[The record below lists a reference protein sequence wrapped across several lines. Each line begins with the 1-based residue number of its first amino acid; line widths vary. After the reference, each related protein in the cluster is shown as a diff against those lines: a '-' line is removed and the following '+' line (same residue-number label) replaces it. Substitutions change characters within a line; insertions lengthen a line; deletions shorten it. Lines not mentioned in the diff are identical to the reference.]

1 MKKKTI
7 FPLIFLG
14 GVFYVFASGKGIQ
27 AVNNQIANK
36 KNNSEISTNK
46 QDAAG
51 MPTIKKETDSAI
63 KKDSFVQKKVL
74 SNGMTVLV
82 RPMHNIPKVSLQI
95 WYNVGSKDEKTG
107 EKGIAHLIEHM
118 IFKGTKKLS
127 EGDLNAIT
135 HKLSGSI
142 NAFTSWDYTGYE
154 FEFPT
159 QHWKETLPIMADC
172 MSNVAFR
179 DEPLNSEMKTVIQEL
194 KMYRD
199 NHQMGLIEE
208 LMASIFV
215 EHPYH
220 YPVIGFK
227 QDIWHF
233 YGDDLRAFYKKH
245 YWPNNATLVV
255 VGDVDAEEVF
265 KLTQEQFGSIAA
277 NPAYKKETYYTNKD
291 IVSKSV
297 TLYRDIQQP
306 FAALAFVVPGC
317 KERNE
322 HVLEVTSWILGAGK
336 SSRLQQK
343 LVDELQLVTSLETT
357 YWDLFDHSIF
367 FVVFEP
373 KSMENL
379 AEIEQVIA
387 QEIENVITKGIAD
400 HEIVRAI
407 RQAQMR
413 LYTIL
418 EDSTKQAYDIGKA
431 FLATSDE
438 NYLFNYLQESPD
450 KVREQVVHLCKT
462 YLRPSVMHKG
472 FVLPLPESEKEEWLK
487 LQHASD
493 EEDGRIL
500 AARERK
506 TSVESAV
513 GAEQLTVHEPVTFN
527 FAKPKTVTLSNG
539 IKVFY
544 HDNTSTPKINLILE
558 FKAKSYYDP
567 EDKQGLYNF
576 MTKMIV
582 EGTKNYSAAEFA
594 DAIESRGMA
603 LSVSPGYISM
613 ALMRDDLEI
622 GLDLLKELVTQ
633 ALFDKQEIEKVRE
646 QILVD
651 VKNYWDEPK
660 SFAGQ
665 LIRERIYKGHPYSKN
680 ETGTKESI
688 AKIKRADLV
697 DFYKKYITPQ
707 GAKLAI
713 VGDISRY
720 DLKKILEE
728 KLGDWQGPVVD
739 QIEFPPLKAQTAEV
753 IDYSINRDQ
762 VVLCYAGLSIDRRS
776 PDFDKCLLF
785 DQIFGSGVLGSMHS
799 RLFELRENSGLFYS
813 INGSLLA
820 NVGEQPG
827 MVVVKTTVSLDKLIT
842 AQEQIQKTIL
852 SSADSVTPQELTEAR
867 LAVANSLVNNFETNQ
882 AIAGAFLFL
891 DKYNLPVDFFD
902 KRAKELAQVTLSDM
916 RQVAKKM
923 LDTNKLITLRI
934 GRLNNTKKTV

>member
-1 MKKKTI
+1 MCTINKKTT
-7 FPLIFLG
+7 
-14 GVFYVFASGKGIQ
+14 
-27 AVNNQIANK
+27 
-36 KNNSEISTNK
+36 NSV
-46 QDAAG
+46 
-51 MPTIKKETDSAI
+51 
-63 KKDSFVQKKVL
+63 KKDGFVQKKIL

-82 RPMHNIPKVSLQI
+82 RSMHNIPKVSLQI

-118 IFKGTKKLS
+118 IFKGTGKLA
-127 EGDLNAIT
+127 EGDLNAIA

-172 MSNVAFR
+172 MSNAAFR

-199 NHQMGLIEE
+199 SYQMSLIEE
-208 LMASIFV
+208 LIASIFI

-233 YGDDLRAFYKKH
+233 YGDNLRAFYKKH
-245 YWPNNATLVV
+245 YWPNNATLVI
-255 VGDVDAEEVF
+255 VGDVDIDEVF
-265 KLTQEQFGSIAA
+265 ALAQEQFGSIPA
-277 NPAYKKETYYTNKD
+277 NPAYKKEQFYTTKD

-306 FAALAFVVPGC
+306 FVALAFVVPGF

-322 HVLEVTSWILGAGK
+322 HILEVTSWVLGAGK

-357 YWDLFDHSIF
+357 YWDLFDYSLF

-373 KSMENL
+373 KNMESL
-379 AEIEQVIA
+379 TEIEQVIA
-387 QEIENVITKGIAD
+387 QEIENVVTHGVTDA
-400 HEIVRAI
+400 EIVRAI

-418 EDSTKQAYDIGKA
+418 EDSTKQAYEIGKA
-431 FLATSDE
+431 FLATRDE
-438 NYLFNYLQESPD
+438 NYLFNYLHESPEL
-450 KVREQVVHLCKT
+450 VAEQVVQLCKT
-462 YLRPSVMHKG
+462 HLRKTVMHKG
-472 FVLPLPESEKEEWLK
+472 FVLPLPESEKKEWLS
-487 LQHASD
+487 LQQSAD
-493 EEDGRIL
+493 EEDARIL
-500 AARERK
+500 ISRERK
-506 TSVESAV
+506 TPIEKSSAAAKIKV
-513 GAEQLTVHEPVTFN
+513 FEPLCFN
-527 FAKPKTVTLSNG
+527 FAKPKTVMLSNG
-539 IKVFY
+539 LKVLY
-544 HDNTSTPKINLILE
+544 HDNESTPKINIILE

-576 MTKMIV
+576 MTKMLV
-582 EGTKNYSAAEFA
+582 EGTRNYSAAEFA

-613 ALMRDDLEI
+613 AMMRDDFEI
-622 GLDLLKELVTQ
+622 GLDLLKELVTR

-680 ETGTKESI
+680 EMGTQDSI
-688 AKIKRADLV
+688 ERINRNDLV
-697 DFYKKYITPQ
+697 AFYQKYSTPQ
-707 GAKLAI
+707 GAKMAI
-713 VGDISRY
+713 VGDIRGY
-720 DLKKILEE
+720 DLKKVLEQ
-728 KLGDWQGPVVD
+728 KLGDWQGPAVELMVFPLLKP
-739 QIEFPPLKAQTAEV
+739 QIAEI
-753 IDYSINRDQ
+753 IDYPINRDQ
-762 VVLCYAGLSIDRRS
+762 IVLCYAGLSIDRRS
-776 PDFDKCLLF
+776 PDFDACFLF

-820 NVGEQPG
+820 HVGEQPG
-827 MVVVKTTVSLDKLIT
+827 MVLVKTTVSLDNLKM
-842 AQEQIQKTIL
+842 AQEQIEKTIMTV
-852 SSADSVTPQELTEAR
+852 ADSVTSEELLQAR
-867 LAVANSLVNNFETNQ
+867 LAVVNSLVNNFETNQ
-882 AIAGAFLFL
+882 AMAGAFLFL
-891 DKYNLPVDFFD
+891 DKYNLPADYFD
-902 KRAKELAQVTLSDM
+902 KRAQQLSQVALSEV

-923 LDTNKLITLRI
+923 LDLHKLITLRI
-934 GRLNNTKKTV
+934 GRIGSNKKTV